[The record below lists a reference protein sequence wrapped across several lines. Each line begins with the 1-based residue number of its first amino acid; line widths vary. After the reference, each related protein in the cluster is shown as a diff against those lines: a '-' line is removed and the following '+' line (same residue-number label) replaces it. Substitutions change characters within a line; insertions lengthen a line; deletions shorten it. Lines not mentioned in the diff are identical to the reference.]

1 VLVTKLSDYAPV
13 SKHHQIEQTSHTCDP
28 LADFLQVGAKRV
40 NGNRE
45 GVVLPFPAQG
55 STWKKLRP
63 R

>member
-1 VLVTKLSDYAPV
+1 VPV
-13 SKHHQIEQTSHTCDP
+13 SKHYQIEETSHTCDP

-45 GVVLPFPAQG
+45 GAVLPFPAQG
-55 STWKKLRP
+55 CTWKKLRP